1 VRFTAALAAQP
12 GYAEAWNNQGIA
24 FQHLGRPEDALA
36 SYDKA
41 LAVAPENGD
50 IWNNRGVALQELDLP
65 KEALASFER
74 SLAANPGSAR
84 AWNNRGLALNSV
96 GRVEEAVA
104 SYDRAIAIDPR
115 HADAHW
121 NKGLAALQLG
131 RFDEGWGLYDWRLRR
146 SDLALPRACDKPLWN
161 GREDIAGKTLLIC
174 SEQGLGDTIQFCR
187 YASMTAAKGA
197 DIILS
202 VQDALVPLMAGL
214 GAGVT
219 IIGESEAPPSFDRH
233 IPLLSVPL
241 AFGTNA
247 HNIPVKIPYL
257 FSEPARVERW
267 KARIGAAG
275 FKIGV
280 AWQGGNRGRVTR
292 GRSFP
297 LLALEGMARIP
308 GVRLISLQRKDG
320 LDQLNTLPVQMAVE
334 TLGDDFDAGPHAFLD
349 TAAAMESLDL
359 IVTCD
364 TAIAHLAGA
373 LGHET
378 WVGLQYVPDWRW
390 QLDRSDSPWYPT
402 MRLFRQSAS
411 GNWQSV
417 FAAMEEA
424 LHSFSRSPL

>member
-1 VRFTAALAAQP
+1 MNPRQSSIDLQALCSRAAAFHRAGDLVSAEQLYRQAVGANAFVPRYLLGVVYFQQRRHQEALKWIDAALAIEPDMSEALNISGLVLQALERHEEALVRFTAALAAQP

-308 GVRLISLQRKDG
+308 G
-320 LDQLNTLPVQMAVE
+320 
-334 TLGDDFDAGPHAFLD
+334 
-349 TAAAMESLDL
+349 
-359 IVTCD
+359 
-364 TAIAHLAGA
+364 
-373 LGHET
+373 
-378 WVGLQYVPDWRW
+378 
-390 QLDRSDSPWYPT
+390 
-402 MRLFRQSAS
+402 
-411 GNWQSV
+411 
-417 FAAMEEA
+417 
-424 LHSFSRSPL
+424 